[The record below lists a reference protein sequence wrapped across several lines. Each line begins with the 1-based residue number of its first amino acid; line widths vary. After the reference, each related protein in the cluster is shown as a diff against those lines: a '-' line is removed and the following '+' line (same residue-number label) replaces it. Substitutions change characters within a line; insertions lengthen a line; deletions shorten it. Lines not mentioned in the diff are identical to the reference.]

1 MDVDERI
8 SIEKRMGHMERELA
22 THSALVKRNAEIL
35 DDIRKYINEP
45 KRLPEWIA
53 AMVAVLGGSGA
64 LLYAAYI
71 APLEGRV
78 GRVEGRLE
86 ILDNAV
92 GIIEKDHLMS
102 QQMFRET
109 WEKMRDKPPPT

>member
-78 GRVEGRLE
+78 DRVEGRLE

-92 GIIEKDHLMS
+92 GIVDEDHCMNSHLNERVWS
-102 QQMFRET
+102 RYILSLD
-109 WEKMRDKPPPT
+109 R

>member
-1 MDVDERI
+1 MDVEERVG
-8 SIEKRMGHMERELA
+8 IEKRMGHMERELA

-45 KRLPEWIA
+45 KRYPEWIG
-53 AMVAVLGGSGA
+53 AMLAVLGGAGA
-64 LLYAAYI
+64 VLYAAYI

-78 GRVEGRLE
+78 NRVEGQLE

-109 WEKMRDKPPPT
+109 WEKLRDADTVR